1 MQFLTGSTRKYFR
14 PMILPRIINLT
25 VDDREQESRIDKF
38 LHQKFPQ
45 YSRSFWQKLID
56 QKALTV
62 NGNPVKASHKI
73 STGEKIQ
80 IDLPEAKEVKITPE
94 NIDLD
99 IVYEDSDIV
108 VINKPP
114 GLVVHPGAGVHSGT
128 LVNALLYH
136 CKDLSGI
143 GGQLRPGIVHR
154 LDKNT
159 SGLMIAAKNDRAHYQ
174 LARQLASKTMIRKY
188 KAIVWFPLSV
198 DSGRIETFLNRSK
211 RNRKIFV
218 VAETGKKAITHY
230 NVLKNY
236 VFLSLLELQLE
247 TGRTHQIRSH
257 LNHIHHPVFGD
268 PDYNGRLKQINQLQ
282 NKADKMLAKQLL
294 SEISRQAL
302 HSAEIRFKH
311 PTDNRVYFFHSDLPG
326 DMALIIDQLDNEF
339 AEN

>member
-1 MQFLTGSTRKYFR
+1 
-14 PMILPRIINLT
+14 MILPRIISLT
-25 VDDREQESRIDKF
+25 VDDHAQGSRIDKF
-38 LHQKFPQ
+38 LHQKFPE
-45 YSRSFWQKLID
+45 YSRSFWQKLIE

-62 NGNPVKASHKI
+62 NGNPVKSSHKV
-73 STGEKIQ
+73 SVGENIR
-80 IDLPEAKEVKITPE
+80 IVVPEVEDTRIRPE
-94 NIDLD
+94 NLDLD

-159 SGLMIAAKNDRAHYQ
+159 SGLMIAAKNDRAHYH
-174 LARQLASKTMIRKY
+174 LARQLASKSMIRKY
-188 KAIVWFPLSV
+188 KAIVWFQFSV

-218 VAETGKKAITHY
+218 AAESGKKAITHY
-230 NVLKNY
+230 NVLKNFG
-236 VFLSLLELQLE
+236 FLSLLELQLE

-282 NKADKMLAKQLL
+282 NKMDKILANQLL
-294 SEISRQAL
+294 SKISRQAL
-302 HSAEIRFKH
+302 HSAEIAFKH
-311 PTDNRVYFFHSDLPG
+311 PKDDKIRSFYSDLPA
-326 DMALIIDQLDNEF
+326 DMALIVGRLDNEY